1 MIRLGEN
8 TMSDFYFS
16 VNIDAERVLCVAP
29 LTDRRISMSGER
41 LQDSSGYFLYEQHGS
56 GEGASIEIIAKVL
69 TEDAA
74 LRLRD
79 MFQMS

>member
-1 MIRLGEN
+1 MIRKGEN
-8 TMSDFYFS
+8 TMSDYYFS
-16 VNIDAERVLCVAP
+16 VNLEGDRMLCVAP
-29 LTDRRISMSGER
+29 MTDRRLGMSGQEIG
-41 LQDSSGYFLYEQHGS
+41 DSSGYFLYEQQGS
-56 GEGASIEIIAKVL
+56 GEAASVEIIAKVL

>member
-1 MIRLGEN
+1 
-8 TMSDFYFS
+8 MSDYYFS
-16 VNIDAERVLCVAP
+16 VNIDADRTLCLAP
-29 LTDRRISMSGER
+29 LTDRRLGMSGQQIED
-41 LQDSSGYFLYEQHGS
+41 LSGYFLYEQHGT
-56 GEGASIEIIAKVL
+56 GDAASIEIIAKVL